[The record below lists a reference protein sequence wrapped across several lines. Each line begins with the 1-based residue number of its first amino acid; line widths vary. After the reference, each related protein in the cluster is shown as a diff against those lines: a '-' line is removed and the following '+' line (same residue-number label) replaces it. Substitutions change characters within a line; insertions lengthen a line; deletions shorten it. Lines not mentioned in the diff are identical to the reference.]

1 MKRTK
6 TILLSL
12 LVSVV
17 GYGQNKAN
25 KVFDMIVASD
35 GSGNCISV
43 QAAINAAPAN
53 STRPYLIFIKNGIYD
68 ELVDIPAEKTYIHL
82 IGQDANSTII
92 RHTMHCGGKDSKQF
106 EYSVNNPQS
115 ENYKHHAVMDN
126 WGSNFYM
133 ENITLENSWGT
144 RQQAGPQAL
153 AIRTF
158 ADRMAFYNCR
168 FLSFQDTWFTTTN
181 DTDRHYIKKC
191 HLEGAVDYIYGSGD
205 VLAEETTFYNVRSGS
220 IITAPC
226 HTKARYGYAF
236 LNCIVDGNQKAAD
249 GKLKLGRPWH
259 NNPVNVWINTKMLI
273 PVAPEG
279 WTDMGT
285 IPYLFAEYRSHDN
298 QGKLINTGKR
308 KTVYTYTDRNTGN
321 KYSGSSQTTITAS
334 EAAKYNY
341 QNMIMAA
348 DGWNPRSYM
357 ESLPA
362 PEKLYYKKGVLHW
375 KSVKGAKGYLVT
387 NDKNEVVGIVKDNHL
402 IITQKHSQLYTV
414 STINHYGHI
423 GNKTEI
429 HIGL

>member
-53 STRPYLIFIKNGIYD
+53 STRPYLIFIKNGVYD

-82 IGQDANSTII
+82 IGQDAKSTII
-92 RHTMHCGGKDSKQF
+92 RHTMHCGGKDSQQF

-181 DTDRHYIKKC
+181 DTDRHYIKDC
-191 HLEGAVDYIYGSGD
+191 YLEGAVDYIYGSGD
-205 VLAEETTFYNVRSGS
+205 ILAEETTFYNVRSGS

-362 PEKLYYKKGVLHW
+362 PEKFYYKKGVLHW

>member
-53 STRPYLIFIKNGIYD
+53 STRPYLIFIKNGVYD

-82 IGQDANSTII
+82 IGQDAKSTII
-92 RHTMHCGGKDSKQF
+92 RHTMHCGGKDSQQF

-181 DTDRHYIKKC
+181 DTDRHYIKNC
-191 HLEGAVDYIYGSGD
+191 YLEGAVDYIYGSGD
-205 VLAEETTFYNVRSGS
+205 ILAEETTFYNVRSGS

-334 EAAKYNY
+334 EAARYNY

>member
-53 STRPYLIFIKNGIYD
+53 STRPYLIFIKNGVYD

-82 IGQDANSTII
+82 IGQDAKSTII
-92 RHTMHCGGKDSKQF
+92 RHTMHCGGKDSQQF

-144 RQQAGPQAL
+144 RQQTGPQAL

-181 DTDRHYIKKC
+181 DTDRHYIKDC
-191 HLEGAVDYIYGSGD
+191 YLEGAVDYIYGSGD
-205 VLAEETTFYNVRSGS
+205 ILAEETTFYNVRSGS

>member
-53 STRPYLIFIKNGIYD
+53 STRPYLIFIKNGVYD

-82 IGQDANSTII
+82 IGQDAKSTII
-92 RHTMHCGGKDSKQF
+92 RHTMHCGGKDSQQF

-181 DTDRHYIKKC
+181 DTDRHYIKNC
-191 HLEGAVDYIYGSGD
+191 YLEGAVDYIYGSGD
-205 VLAEETTFYNVRSGS
+205 ILAEETTFYNVRSGS

-362 PEKLYYKKGVLHW
+362 PEKFYYKKGVLHW

>member
-12 LVSVV
+12 LVSVI
-17 GYGQNKAN
+17 GYSQNNVN
-25 KVFDMIVASD
+25 KVFDMVVASD
-35 GSGNCISV
+35 GSGNYTSV
-43 QAAINAAPAN
+43 QAAINAAPEH

-191 HLEGAVDYIYGSGD
+191 YLEGAVDYIYGSGD

-220 IITAPC
+220 VITAPC
-226 HTKARYGYAF
+226 HTHARYGYAF

-259 NNPVNVWINTKMLI
+259 NHPISVWINTKMLI
-273 PVAPEG
+273 PIAPEG
-279 WTDMGT
+279 WTDMGA
-285 IPYLFAEYRSHDN
+285 IPCLFAEYRSHDTY
-298 QGKLINTGKR
+298 GKLIDTGLR
-308 KTVYTYTDRNTGN
+308 KTIYTYTDRNTGN
-321 KYSGSSQTTITAS
+321 KFSGSCLAAITAS
-334 EAAKYNY
+334 EAARYNY

-348 DGWNPRSYM
+348 DGWNPRNYM

-362 PEKLYYKKGVLHW
+362 PQKLNYRKGVLNW
-375 KSVKGAKGYLVT
+375 KSVKGAKGYMVT
-387 NDKNEVVGIVKDNHL
+387 NDKNEVVGIVKDSYL
-402 IITQKHSQLYTV
+402 RIAQKHCRLYTV
-414 STINHYGHI
+414 STINRYGHI
-423 GNKTEI
+423 GNRAEI
-429 HIGL
+429 HIGV

>member
-12 LVSVV
+12 LVSVI
-17 GYGQNKAN
+17 GYSQNNVN
-25 KVFDMIVASD
+25 KVFDMVVASD
-35 GSGNCISV
+35 GSGNYTSV
-43 QAAINAAPAN
+43 QAAINAAPEH

-82 IGQDANSTII
+82 IGQDAKSTII
-92 RHTMHCGGKDSKQF
+92 RHTMHCGGKDSQQF

-181 DTDRHYIKKC
+181 DTDRHYIKDC
-191 HLEGAVDYIYGSGD
+191 YLEGAVDYIYGSGD
-205 VLAEETTFYNVRSGS
+205 ILAEETTFYNVRSGS

-273 PVAPEG
+273 SVAPEG

-362 PEKLYYKKGVLHW
+362 PEKLYYK
-375 KSVKGAKGYLVT
+375 
-387 NDKNEVVGIVKDNHL
+387 NF
-402 IITQKHSQLYTV
+402 
-414 STINHYGHI
+414 
-423 GNKTEI
+423 
-429 HIGL
+429 

>member
-53 STRPYLIFIKNGIYD
+53 STRPYLIFIKNGVYD

-82 IGQDANSTII
+82 IGQDAKSTII
-92 RHTMHCGGKDSKQF
+92 RHTMHCGGKDSQQF

-181 DTDRHYIKKC
+181 DTDRHYIKDC
-191 HLEGAVDYIYGSGD
+191 YLEGAVDYIYGGGD
-205 VLAEETTFYNVRSGS
+205 ILAEETTFYNVRSGS

>member
-6 TILLSL
+6 TMLLSL

-53 STRPYLIFIKNGIYD
+53 STRPYLIFIKNGVYD

-82 IGQDANSTII
+82 IGQDAKSTII
-92 RHTMHCGGKDSKQF
+92 RHTMHCGGKDSQQF

-181 DTDRHYIKKC
+181 DTDRHYIKDC
-191 HLEGAVDYIYGSGD
+191 YLEGAVDYIYGSGD
-205 VLAEETTFYNVRSGS
+205 ILAEETTFYNVRSGS

-362 PEKLYYKKGVLHW
+362 PEKFYYKKGVLHW

>member
-1 MKRTK
+1 
-6 TILLSL
+6 
-12 LVSVV
+12 
-17 GYGQNKAN
+17 
-25 KVFDMIVASD
+25 
-35 GSGNCISV
+35 
-43 QAAINAAPAN
+43 
-53 STRPYLIFIKNGIYD
+53 
-68 ELVDIPAEKTYIHL
+68 
-82 IGQDANSTII
+82 
-92 RHTMHCGGKDSKQF
+92 
-106 EYSVNNPQS
+106 
-115 ENYKHHAVMDN
+115 MDN

-181 DTDRHYIKKC
+181 DTDRHYIKDC
-191 HLEGAVDYIYGSGD
+191 YLEGAVDYIYGSGD
-205 VLAEETTFYNVRSGS
+205 ILAEETTFYNVRSGS

-285 IPYLFAEYRSHDN
+285 IPYLFAEYRSYDN
-298 QGKLINTGKR
+298 QGKLIETEHR
-308 KTVYTYTDRNTGN
+308 KSIYTYTDRSTGA
-321 KYSGSSQTTITAS
+321 KYSGSSRTTLTTS
-334 EAAKYNY
+334 EAGKYNY
-341 QNMIMAA
+341 QNMIMAT
-348 DGWNPRSYM
+348 DGWNPRCYM

-414 STINHYGHI
+414 STINHFGHI

>member
-1 MKRTK
+1 
-6 TILLSL
+6 
-12 LVSVV
+12 
-17 GYGQNKAN
+17 
-25 KVFDMIVASD
+25 
-35 GSGNCISV
+35 
-43 QAAINAAPAN
+43 
-53 STRPYLIFIKNGIYD
+53 
-68 ELVDIPAEKTYIHL
+68 
-82 IGQDANSTII
+82 
-92 RHTMHCGGKDSKQF
+92 
-106 EYSVNNPQS
+106 
-115 ENYKHHAVMDN
+115 MDN

-153 AIRTF
+153 AIRTL

-191 HLEGAVDYIYGSGD
+191 YLEGAVDYIYGSGD

-220 IITAPC
+220 VITAPC
-226 HTKARYGYAF
+226 HTHARYGYAF

-298 QGKLINTGKR
+298 HGNLINIEHR
-308 KTVYTYTDRNTGN
+308 KSIYTYTDRSTGA
-321 KYSGSSQTTITAS
+321 KYSGSSRTTLTTS

-341 QNMIMAA
+341 QNMILAP

-362 PEKLYYKKGVLHW
+362 PEKLNYKKGVLHW

-414 STINHYGHI
+414 STISHYGHI